1 MGVRRRDPG
10 LACFRS
16 GLPSVFAGC
25 LERGFD
31 AFSAVATAV
40 SGAAPDSTFEVPAA
54 AGFFLPLPPRLPR
67 RRLFFGPAGELSSS
81 AGSVAWGSGGAST
94 SVTAASGT
102 ASSCCCLPKRNQ
114 RSAKCEF
121 LSCDRAR
128 AQDGHRPDR
137 PRAACCQDIGRHDL
151 PTGYQSA
158 LGRLTPAA
166 AVKRQPAEDE
176 LVARAPRADA
186 ARAAPMP
193 RARARRIASP
203 SDREWT
209 RDTRTRR
216 RLPRAA
222 GAPRPARCSAS
233 HSCAR
238 SRRILGPGPDG
249 AVSRG

>member
-40 SGAAPDSTFEVPAA
+40 SGAAPDSAFEVPAA

-67 RRLFFGPAGELSSS
+67 RRLFFGPAGEPSSS

-158 LGRLTPAA
+158 SGDSLPQRRSSGGGPKTSSSRAHRAKALREPRPRPGLELGVPRLHLAA
-166 AVKRQPAEDE
+166 SGLEILEPGVGFLE
-176 LVARAPRADA
+176 LQELLGKLGVRHHTHALD
-186 ARAAPMP
+186 RAA
-193 RARARRIASP
+193 S
-203 SDREWT
+203 
-209 RDTRTRR
+209 
-216 RLPRAA
+216 
-222 GAPRPARCSAS
+222 
-233 HSCAR
+233 
-238 SRRILGPGPDG
+238 
-249 AVSRG
+249 